1 MKAFSLRIVIGA
13 LVLLG
18 ALVAAQGGTL
28 ARRRRVQRTD
38 HRAGAQL
45 DKRQAGQGMGGGG
58 GGGQGDN
65 PLTQTKLQTIKGYT
79 PPPMRTPS
87 PNSPRKG
94 RVLSQSELPG
104 YQQAI
109 NMANQAECVH
119 GHAMPVMLVLA
130 VFTAFG
136 ALLL

>member
-18 ALVAAQGGTL
+18 ALVAAQGGKS
-28 ARRRRVQRTD
+28 ASWGPAQRTD
-38 HRAGAQL
+38 RAAGAQL
-45 DKRQAGQGMGGGG
+45 DKRQAGKGMGGGG

-79 PPPMRTPS
+79 PPPMRTPP
-87 PNSPRKG
+87 PNPPKKG
-94 RVLSQSELPG
+94 KVLSASEIPG

-109 NMANQAECVH
+109 NLANQAESVH
-119 GHAMPVMLVLA
+119 GNAMPIMLALA
-130 VFTAFG
+130 VFTAFS